1 MQDIQSLCFL
11 NLRFFLM
18 VLPWKGTLLVW
29 SYLGCSVLCF
39 EQMREADYLPHFGEM
54 RKQKEV

>member
-1 MQDIQSLCFL
+1 
-11 NLRFFLM
+11 M